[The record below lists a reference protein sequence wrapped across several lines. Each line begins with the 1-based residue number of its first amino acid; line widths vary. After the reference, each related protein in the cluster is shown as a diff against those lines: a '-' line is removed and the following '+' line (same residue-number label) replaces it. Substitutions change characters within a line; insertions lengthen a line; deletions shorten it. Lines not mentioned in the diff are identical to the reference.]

1 MSDSINCFFEQESS
15 LQNICNE
22 MSASSTTFQQEPLL
36 TLHSSTNFN
45 QHNANNSTA
54 NTTSVTLVSIPEPP
68 PYDEFVEYTWM
79 PEFSAIFQS
88 EDFGQPQQL
97 LNPEDEKFI
106 FGDFLGNLQ
115 EDPNYIFN
123 PILPKNM
130 PVFPSPILDNGC
142 SSSSSKIH
150 NNNNSISTLSLIDHE
165 SSLQSPKLINNNNN
179 NLYLPSSSNIPAKRK
194 QNNDD
199 DKSRRRSS
207 IPRLT
212 PINTKL
218 SMSQIHS
225 APISP
230 PMQISNLSINSID
243 SNTNT
248 AQKSSK
254 KPHKELLTEEEK
266 RANHIAS
273 EQKRRNTIRAG
284 FKELTD
290 IIPTLKNVNNSK
302 STILF
307 KAIGYIKHLE
317 RRNRNLK
324 ERAGLLE
331 MRFEMEMRQGVA
343 PMSLGNNTYGV
354 IQNSLNNLN
363 GMTTITTIP
372 PQPQSSRLSL
382 SMTISDHHHV
392 THDFHPHIIT
402 HHRPS
407 HHPMQNLHFVPSNA
421 DILSQQ
427 TITTPNNN

>member
-207 IPRLT
+207 IP
-212 PINTKL
+212 
-218 SMSQIHS
+218 S
-225 APISP
+225 PISS
-230 PMQISNLSINSID
+230 SNQSPLITNREIIKNDIINP
-243 SNTNT
+243 

-331 MRFEMEMRQGVA
+331 MSPTMGFGHQKVA

-363 GMTTITTIP
+363 
-372 PQPQSSRLSL
+372 
-382 SMTISDHHHV
+382 
-392 THDFHPHIIT
+392 
-402 HHRPS
+402 
-407 HHPMQNLHFVPSNA
+407 
-421 DILSQQ
+421 
-427 TITTPNNN
+427 

>member
-207 IPRLT
+207 IP
-212 PINTKL
+212 
-218 SMSQIHS
+218 
-225 APISP
+225 
-230 PMQISNLSINSID
+230 
-243 SNTNT
+243 
-248 AQKSSK
+248 SK